1 LRELIAAVLPEGE
14 EGRLTVTATP
24 AGLDVALDSEG
35 AAASVPA
42 AARLTALATKNGI
55 ARVTL
60 NGEPTVL
67 LAEPALT
74 FGGVRVALPA
84 DAFVQAAPPAET
96 LMTDLVV
103 AAEGKA
109 KHVADLF
116 CGLGTFT
123 FPLARKARVLA
134 IDGNRTALAALR
146 DAALHAQG
154 IKSVETKVRDLMR
167 EPLSRKELE
176 PFGAVVLDPPRA
188 GAKAQAEA
196 LAKSKVPVVVAV
208 SCNPATLARDARI
221 LVDGGYK
228 IERVTPVDQFVFSA
242 QVEAV
247 AVLRR

>member
-1 LRELIAAVLPEGE
+1 L
-14 EGRLTVTATP
+14 
-24 AGLDVALDSEG
+24 S
-35 AAASVPA
+35 
-42 AARLTALATKNGI
+42 
-55 ARVTL
+55 
-60 NGEPTVL
+60 
-67 LAEPALT
+67 
-74 FGGVRVALPA
+74 FGGVRVALPV

-96 LMTDLVV
+96 IMTELVV
-103 AAEGKA
+103 AAIGKA
-109 KHVADLF
+109 KQVADLF
-116 CGLGTFT
+116 CGLGTFA

-242 QVEAV
+242 EVEAV